1 MIDLSR
7 CVRIPFS
14 IDKTYVVRAGNSW
27 FIKRPAEGEGGCR
40 KRKTSGCL
48 RITPV
53 CVCSPRGAVA
63 IIAIGFA

>member
-1 MIDLSR
+1 M
-7 CVRIPFS
+7 VH
-14 IDKTYVVRAGNSW
+14 K
-27 FIKRPAEGEGGCR
+27 KAEGEGDCR